1 MESQICC
8 EIECME
14 VAPLAE
20 EALFRLWLDRMPEIR
35 RRKVASL
42 RFAEGRRLSLGAG
55 ILLFRA
61 LEKRGLDGARTEIR
75 ENEFGQP
82 CFPDHLDL
90 HFSLSHAGTWA
101 MCAVSG
107 APVGCDAERLG
118 RGNGRLAR
126 YCLTPEELETLERK
140 KDPGEWDREF
150 TRFWTRKESYLK
162 ATGRGMSLRM
172 SSFSVLPGEE
182 GRWFEE
188 RPMAEGYVFSVC
200 GLGRKTGSTV
210 WRRVRLEDDPEGKPS
225 ADAHAAAV
233 GPDTP

>member
-82 CFPDHLDL
+82 CFPDHPDL
-90 HFSLSHAGTWA
+90 HFSLSHSGNAVL
-101 MCAVSG
+101 CALDRH
-107 APVGCDAERLG
+107 PVGADIEMIR
-118 RGNGRLAR
+118 RRS
-126 YCLTPEELETLERK
+126 LEHLLSVFS
-140 KDPGEWDREF
+140 DRERASIEQAASPELCF
-150 TRFWTRKESYLK
+150 TRLWTRKESYLK
-162 ATGRGMSLRM
+162 LTGEGLTGTKALREIPTEDTDM
-172 SSFSVLPGEE
+172 VH
-182 GRWFEE
+182 FETVIRE
-188 RPMAEGYVFSVC
+188 AEDFLYSVC
-200 GLGRKTGSTV
+200 QWT
-210 WRRVRLEDDPEGKPS
+210 
-225 ADAHAAAV
+225 ADM
-233 GPDTP
+233 P